1 MAKRDYYEVLGVAKT
16 ASEEEIKKAYR
27 KLAIKYHPD
36 RQQDKS
42 EAEKKEAEEK
52 FKEAAE
58 AYSVLSDAD
67 KRSRYDQFGHAGVDG
82 NGAGGFGGGGFTMDD
97 IFRQFGDIFGG
108 FGGFS
113 GFGGG
118 SSTGRTRVNKGSDL
132 RISIKLTLQE
142 IANGAEKKIK
152 LRKLVTCPD
161 CNGTGAKDA
170 NSIQTCP
177 DCNGRGFTIRSQRS
191 ILGTIQTQVTCR
203 KCNGEGKIITNKC
216 DTCKGEGV
224 ISKEEIIT
232 IPIPAGASEGMV
244 FKLQGKG
251 NAAVHGGIPG
261 DILVVIHEEEDP
273 DLIRDDNNLIYQLM
287 LDLPTAVLGGSVEI
301 PTLNGKVKINIE
313 KGTQPGKILRLKGK
327 GLPDMHYGTGDLLV
341 HIGVYIPEHL
351 TKEEENMFEKI
362 RDSKNMTPNKSASK
376 MFFDKLRRLFS

>member
-1 MAKRDYYEVLGVAKT
+1 MAKRDYYEVLGVAKN

-58 AYSVLSDAD
+58 AYSVLSDAN
-67 KRSRYDQFGHAGVDG
+67 KRSRYDQFGHAGIDG
-82 NGAGGFGGGGFTMDD
+82 NGSGFEGGFSMDD

-108 FGGFS
+108 FGFG

-118 SSTGRTRVNKGSDL
+118 SSSGRTRVNKGSDL
-132 RISIKLTLQE
+132 RITIKLTLQD
-142 IANGAEKKIK
+142 IANGTEKKIK
-152 LRKLVTCPD
+152 LRKYVTCPD
-161 CNGTGAKDA
+161 CNGSGAKDA

-177 DCNGRGFTIRSQRS
+177 DCNGRGYNVRTQRS
-191 ILGTIQTQVTCR
+191 IFGNIQTQVTCH
-203 KCNGEGKIITNKC
+203 KCNGEGKIITDKC
-216 DTCKGEGV
+216 PTCKGDGV
-224 ISKEEIIT
+224 VSKEEIVT
-232 IPIPAGASEGMV
+232 IPIPAGAAEGMI

-273 DLIRDDNNLIYQLM
+273 NLIRDNNNLIYELM

-341 HIGVYIPEHL
+341 HLGVYIPEKL
-351 TKEEENMFEKI
+351 SKDEEKLFEKL
-362 RDSKNMTPNKSASK
+362 RDSKNIVPNKSISR
-376 MFFDKLRRLFS
+376 MFFDKLHKLFS